1 MSNNILQWNPSKNN
15 QQDDATYT
23 TDPMRTGGAVPGIFD
38 KELANKLFYQLSTL
52 CSALGEMLSNKGYS
66 VSDSNI
72 LTLVSTLS
80 NILTKADFGSTSGT
94 VCEGDDS
101 RLYESHSFSTDI
113 AYQIFSSG
121 LILQCGT
128 QSSDSNGTQF
138 ATFPMEFPNGVFE
151 VIASSM
157 QTSSTIP
164 CIVVVNSW
172 TKKGFTWSGF
182 YGSSLTKASTNNVRC
197 SYFAMGY

>member
-23 TDPMRTGGAVPGIFD
+23 TDPMRAGGAVPGIFG

-101 RLYESHSFSTDI
+101 RLYESHSFSSSGH
-113 AYQIFSSG
+113 QILASG
-121 LILQCGT
+121 LILQWVPITVVDSLGGFTASFSVPFTTVVFFACVNMDADNHWGRVVAKKNSFRGT
-128 QSSDSNGTQF
+128 ALQLINSNT
-138 ATFPMEFPNGVFE
+138 
-151 VIASSM
+151 VINASSGA
-157 QTSSTIP
+157 TGT
-164 CIVVVNSW
+164 V
-172 TKKGFTWSGF
+172 
-182 YGSSLTKASTNNVRC
+182 
-197 SYFAMGY
+197 FAIGY